1 MLTMLTM
8 LTIADSNDH
17 LALFKHQNQILH
29 PKKWCKTCVTLI
41 LIGWLIT
48 LLIAHTQSSSDRR
61 LKAHRPLEA
70 RRGAP
75 ASPYPKRNRDGW
87 EVSECGRSSLTL

>member
-29 PKKWCKTCVTLI
+29 PKKWYKTCVTLI
-41 LIGWLIT
+41 YYNLKEMSCHEKSKMAAILDLGIVIFDWLI
-48 LLIAHTQSSSDRR
+48 D
-61 LKAHRPLEA
+61 
-70 RRGAP
+70 
-75 ASPYPKRNRDGW
+75 
-87 EVSECGRSSLTL
+87 